1 MESGGLATDACPVHE
16 YRVITLM
23 PENNDVSG
31 SPLVAPPC
39 PLHLGNLIGG
49 IVQPNAVD
57 GTMPDGMEEEEGE
70 VQPEPE
76 DEEIPPEE

>member
-1 MESGGLATDACPVHE
+1 MDGARLPN
-16 YRVITLM
+16 
-23 PENNDVSG
+23 ENAS
-31 SPLVAPPC
+31 L
-39 PLHLGNLIGG
+39 
-49 IVQPNAVD
+49 AVD